1 MGAVHLKQL
10 LSYLVTKKAVKMR
23 AHIFTAVL
31 MAGLCYCTQAKN
43 EKNIGIFNV
52 VKFNNDPCDSNE
64 TKNGTCYT
72 EAECENKGG
81 KASGSCAEGY
91 GVCCVFTQSCGDTV
105 SQNSTYFESSAG
117 LTGACN
123 LRVCKCQSDIA
134 QLRLDF
140 MTFVLA
146 GPSTTT
152 VSMGEL
158 LANAPVPATKGADVS
173 ISTQCQTD
181 TFSVSNPGGPSPPV
195 ICGTNT
201 GAHMY
206 VDASEACNTLSFQL
220 GTTSS
225 PTRSWTIKVS
235 QYSADFSNLA
245 PSGCTQYFFGS
256 TTGTIQSFNWAGTHH
271 LASQNQLICIRR
283 ERNTCQA
290 CYFATADSD
299 FLISGADGM
308 AAIAC
313 GHGTEGKGTVVD
325 RVIIPGAEQM
335 NGDAIANDSAFCGG
349 DLNVA
354 AGAGAASVCSKRLPF
369 QVRFLTDNNEFM
381 TEDTTAGTAIN
392 SKGFSIAFKLNAC

>member
-1 MGAVHLKQL
+1 MG
-10 LSYLVTKKAVKMR
+10 
-23 AHIFTAVL
+23 
-31 MAGLCYCTQAKN
+31 

-140 MTFVLA
+140 MTFVIA
-146 GPSTTT
+146 GPSSVTTS
-152 VSMGEL
+152 VGEL
-158 LANAPVPATKGADVS
+158 LANIPVGAGEGGDVS
-173 ISTQCQTD
+173 VSTQCNTD
-181 TFSVSNPGGPSPPV
+181 TFSVTNPGGPSPPV

-235 QYSADFSNLA
+235 QYSADFNNLA

-271 LASQNQLICIRR
+271 LANQNQLICIRR

-290 CYFATADSD
+290 CYFATKDSD
-299 FLISGADGM
+299 FLISGADGQ
-308 AAIAC
+308 ADIAGC
-313 GHGTEGKGTVVD
+313 GDYGADGKGVSVD
-325 RVIIPGAEQM
+325 HLVIPGAQQM
-335 NGDAIANDSAFCGG
+335 DGTPIQNSSKFCGG
-349 DLNVA
+349 DLNIA
-354 AGAGAASVCSKRLPF
+354 DADAAASVCSKRLPF
-369 QVRFLTDNNEFM
+369 QVRFVTDNNEFL